1 MTNTSNSDLLQT
13 PQMVSALTTLYGEA
27 KLAEQTA
34 RYNKVLDAYTQTYG
48 ADSVKWFSAPGR
60 TEIGGNHTDHNHGK
74 VLTGSIDLDTIAA
87 AAKTDDHTISLR
99 SEGYERSYSIDIRKL
114 DKNAEDDGTAG
125 LIRGI
130 LAGFVEKGYQIGGF
144 RAYVSSNVYSA
155 SGLSSSASFEMLICT
170 ILNEF
175 YNERRLNAVDKGKIG
190 KYAENIFWNK
200 PSGLLDQIAC
210 AHGGLI
216 SIDFANPEEPEIAPV
231 TYRFDQDG
239 YALVIVDTG
248 GNHADL
254 TNEYAGV
261 PQEMFAVAELLGTDV
276 CRGTSPEALYD
287 RLPEIREKAGD
298 RAVLRALHFFEE
310 NDRVDGMLEALRNED
325 LQAFLPFI
333 TESGNSSWKW
343 LQNVYRPAVSQEQEV
358 ALALAI
364 TERYIQQLGKGACRV
379 HGGGFA
385 GVILAILPQDAVK
398 EYQALITRTLGTES
412 LEIQVRA
419 QGAVCL
425 DEVN

>member
-1 MTNTSNSDLLQT
+1 MTNENNPAVLQT
-13 PQMVSALTTLYGEA
+13 PEMISALTALYGAA
-27 KLAEQTA
+27 KLDEQTV
-34 RYNKVLDAYTQTYG
+34 RYQKVLDAYADTYG
-48 ADSVKWFSAPGR
+48 PEAVRLFSAPGR

-87 AAKTDDHTISLR
+87 AAKTEENVITLR
-99 SEGYERSYSIDIRKL
+99 SEGYERQYAIDL
-114 DKNAEDDGTAG
+114 DQLEPNAEDDGTAG

-130 LAGFVEKGYQIGGF
+130 VAGFAEQGYRTGGF
-144 RAYVSSNVYSA
+144 RAYVSSSVYSA

-170 ILNEF
+170 ILSEF
-175 YNERRLNAVDKGKIG
+175 YNEGSLNAVQIGKIG
-190 KYAENIFWNK
+190 KYAENKFWNK

-216 SIDFANPEEPEIAPV
+216 SIDFENPDEPVIEPV

-239 YALVIVDTG
+239 YALVIVNTG

-254 TNEYAGV
+254 TEDYAAV
-261 PQEMFAVAELLGTDV
+261 PREMFAVAELLGTEF
-276 CRGTSPEALYD
+276 CRGTSADELYA

-310 NDRVDGMLEALRNED
+310 NERVDGMLDALRRED
-325 LQAFLPFI
+325 LQAFLPLI

-343 LQNVYRPAVSQEQEV
+343 LQNVYRPAATSGQEV
-358 ALALAI
+358 AIALAI
-364 TERYIQQLGKGACRV
+364 TERYIKQLGAGACRV

-385 GVILAILPQDAVK
+385 GVILAVLPQDAVQA
-398 EYQALITRTLGTES
+398 YQDLIQRTLGTES

-419 QGAVCL
+419 HGAVCL
-425 DEVN
+425 DRVK

>member
-1 MTNTSNSDLLQT
+1 MTNEFNTALLET
-13 PQMVSALTTLYGEA
+13 PEIRSALTLLYGEA
-27 KLAEQTA
+27 QLSEQTA
-34 RYNKVLDAYTQTYG
+34 RYQNVLDTYAQTYG
-48 ADSVKWFSAPGR
+48 AEPVKLFSAPGR

-87 AAKTDDHTISLR
+87 AAKVEENVITLR
-99 SEGYERSYSIDIRKL
+99 SEGYEKQYSINLDQLDIS
-114 DKNAEDDGTAG
+114 AEDDGTAG

-130 LAGFVEKGYQIGGF
+130 ASGFVEKGYRIGGF
-144 RAYVSSNVYSA
+144 NAYVSSNVYSA
-155 SGLSSSASFEMLICT
+155 SGLSSSASFEMLVCT
-170 ILNEF
+170 ILNTF
-175 YNERRLNAVDKGKIG
+175 YNEGTLNAVEMGKIG
-190 KYAENIFWNK
+190 KYAENKFWNK

-216 SIDFANPEEPEIAPV
+216 SIDFENPEEPQIEPV

-239 YALVIVDTG
+239 YALVIVNTG

-254 TNEYAGV
+254 TEDYAAV
-261 PQEMFAVAELLGTDV
+261 PEEMFAVAELLGSKY
-276 CRGTSPEALYD
+276 CRGTSPDELYA

-298 RAVLRALHFFEE
+298 RAVLRVLHFFEE
-310 NDRVDGMLEALRNED
+310 NDRVDGQLEALRNND
-325 LQAFLPFI
+325 LQAFLPLI

-343 LQNVYRPAVSQEQEV
+343 LQNVYRPSVTRQQEV
-358 ALALAI
+358 AIALAI
-364 TERYIQQLGKGACRV
+364 TERYIKQLGKGACRV

-398 EYQALITRTLGTES
+398 AYQDLIQSTLGTES

-419 QGAVCL
+419 HGAVCL
-425 DEVN
+425 DDVK

>member
-1 MTNTSNSDLLQT
+1 MTNEFNPALLET
-13 PQMVSALTTLYGEA
+13 PEIRSALILLYGEA
-27 KLAEQTA
+27 KLSEQTA
-34 RYNKVLDAYTQTYG
+34 RYQNVLDTYAQTYG
-48 ADSVKWFSAPGR
+48 AEQVKLFSAPGR

-87 AAKTDDHTISLR
+87 AAKVEENVITLR
-99 SEGYERSYSIDIRKL
+99 SEGYEKQYSINLDQLDIS
-114 DKNAEDDGTAG
+114 AEDDGTAG

-130 LAGFVEKGYQIGGF
+130 ASGFVEKGYRIGGF
-144 RAYVSSNVYSA
+144 NAYVSSNVYSA

-170 ILNEF
+170 ILNTF
-175 YNERRLNAVDKGKIG
+175 YNEGTLNAVEMGKIG
-190 KYAENIFWNK
+190 KYAENKFWNK

-216 SIDFANPEEPEIAPV
+216 SIDFENPEEPQIEPV

-239 YALVIVDTG
+239 YALVIVNTG

-254 TNEYAGV
+254 TEDYAAV
-261 PQEMFAVAELLGTDV
+261 PEEMFAVAELLGTKY
-276 CRGTSPEALYD
+276 CRGTSPDELYA

-310 NDRVDGMLEALRNED
+310 NDRVDGQLEALRNND
-325 LQAFLPFI
+325 LQAFLPLI

-343 LQNVYRPAVSQEQEV
+343 LQNVYRPSVTRQQEV
-358 ALALAI
+358 AIALAI
-364 TERYIQQLGKGACRV
+364 TERYIKQLGKGACRV

-398 EYQALITRTLGTES
+398 AYQDLIQTTLGTES

-419 QGAVCL
+419 HGAVCL
-425 DEVN
+425 DDVK

>member
-1 MTNTSNSDLLQT
+1 MTNEFNPTFLET
-13 PQMVSALTTLYGEA
+13 PEIRSALTLLYGEA
-27 KLAEQTA
+27 QLSEQTA
-34 RYNKVLDAYTQTYG
+34 RYQNVLDAYAQTYG
-48 ADSVKWFSAPGR
+48 AEQVKLFSAPGR

-87 AAKTDDHTISLR
+87 AAKVEENVITLR
-99 SEGYERSYSIDIRKL
+99 SEGYEKQYSINLDQLDIS
-114 DKNAEDDGTAG
+114 AEDDGTAG

-130 LAGFVEKGYQIGGF
+130 ASGFAEKGYRIGGF
-144 RAYVSSNVYSA
+144 NAYVSSNVYSA

-170 ILNEF
+170 ILNTF
-175 YNERRLNAVDKGKIG
+175 YNEGTLNAVEMGKIG
-190 KYAENIFWNK
+190 KYAENKFWNK

-210 AHGGLI
+210 AYGGLI
-216 SIDFANPEEPEIAPV
+216 SIDFENPEEPQIEPV

-239 YALVIVDTG
+239 YALVIVNTG

-254 TNEYAGV
+254 TEDYAAV
-261 PQEMFAVAELLGTDV
+261 PEEMFAVAELLGTKY
-276 CRGTSPEALYD
+276 CRGTSPDELYA

-310 NDRVDGMLEALRNED
+310 NDRVDGQLEALRNND
-325 LQAFLPFI
+325 LQAFLPLI

-343 LQNVYRPAVSQEQEV
+343 LQNVYRPSVTRQQEV
-358 ALALAI
+358 AIALAI
-364 TERYIQQLGKGACRV
+364 TERYIKQLGKGACRV

-398 EYQALITRTLGTES
+398 AYQDLIQSTLGTES

-419 QGAVCL
+419 HGAVCL
-425 DEVN
+425 DDVK

>member
-1 MTNTSNSDLLQT
+1 MTNEFNPALLET
-13 PQMVSALTTLYGEA
+13 PEIRSALALLYGEA
-27 KLAEQTA
+27 QLAQQTA
-34 RYNKVLDAYTQTYG
+34 RYQNVLDTYAQTYG
-48 ADSVKWFSAPGR
+48 AESVKLFSAPGR

-87 AAKTDDHTISLR
+87 AAKVDEKIITLR
-99 SEGYERSYSIDIRKL
+99 SEGYEKQYSINLDQLDIS
-114 DKNAEDDGTAG
+114 AEDDGTAG

-130 LAGFVEKGYQIGGF
+130 ASGFAEKGYAIGGF
-144 RAYVSSNVYSA
+144 NAYVSSNVYSA

-170 ILNEF
+170 ILNTF
-175 YNERRLNAVDKGKIG
+175 YNEGTLNAVEMGKIG
-190 KYAENIFWNK
+190 KYAENKFWNK

-216 SIDFANPEEPEIAPV
+216 SIDFENPEEPHIEPV

-239 YALVIVDTG
+239 YALVIVNTG

-254 TNEYAGV
+254 TEDYAAV
-261 PQEMFAVAELLGTDV
+261 PEEMFAVAELLGTTY
-276 CRGTSPEALYD
+276 CRGTSPDELYA

-310 NDRVDGMLEALRNED
+310 NDRVDGQLEALRNND
-325 LQAFLPFI
+325 LQAFLPLI

-343 LQNVYRPAVSQEQEV
+343 LQNVYRPSVTRQQEV
-358 ALALAI
+358 AIALAI
-364 TERYIQQLGKGACRV
+364 TERYIKQLGKGACRV

-398 EYQALITRTLGTES
+398 AYQDLIQSTLGTES

-419 QGAVCL
+419 HGAVCL
-425 DEVN
+425 DDVK

>member
-1 MTNTSNSDLLQT
+1 MTNEFNPALLET
-13 PQMVSALTTLYGEA
+13 PEIRSALTLLYGEA
-27 KLAEQTA
+27 QLSEQTA
-34 RYNKVLDAYTQTYG
+34 RYQNVLDTYAQTYG
-48 ADSVKWFSAPGR
+48 AEPVKLFSAPGR

-87 AAKTDDHTISLR
+87 AAKVEENVITLR
-99 SEGYERSYSIDIRKL
+99 SEGYEKQYSINL
-114 DKNAEDDGTAG
+114 DQLHISAEDDGTAG

-130 LAGFVEKGYQIGGF
+130 ASGFVEKGYRIGGF
-144 RAYVSSNVYSA
+144 NAYVSSNVYSA
-155 SGLSSSASFEMLICT
+155 SGLSSSASFEMLVCT
-170 ILNEF
+170 ILNTF
-175 YNERRLNAVDKGKIG
+175 YNEGKLSAVEMGKIG
-190 KYAENIFWNK
+190 KYAENKFWNK

-216 SIDFANPEEPEIAPV
+216 SIDFENPEEPQIEPV

-239 YALVIVDTG
+239 YALVIVNTG

-254 TNEYAGV
+254 TEDYAAV
-261 PQEMFAVAELLGTDV
+261 PEEMFAVAELLGSKY
-276 CRGTSPEALYD
+276 CRGTSPDELYA

-310 NDRVDGMLEALRNED
+310 NDRVDGQLEALRNND
-325 LQAFLPFI
+325 LQAFLPLI

-343 LQNVYRPAVSQEQEV
+343 LQNVYRPSVTRQQEV
-358 ALALAI
+358 AIALAI
-364 TERYIQQLGKGACRV
+364 TERYIKQLGKGACRV

-398 EYQALITRTLGTES
+398 AYQDLIQSTLGTES

-419 QGAVCL
+419 HGAVCL
-425 DEVN
+425 DDVK